1 MRCFSRY
8 LANMTSYE
16 ERKVTRLP
24 LTLTCQSYLHC
35 ALPFST
41 PTVEPKR
48 LLNSLCRQPQDWMC
62 PLVSMFVVTLFS
74 PPQSQRQRQYTRLG
88 LVFSSSISI
97 ATSRPNRWPV
107 KSLRRA
113 IPLRQPQDTFC
124 HLPRVSVDNSRL
136 TTLPQ
141 SQRQS
146 QAPRPSSKEARSIT
160 VNEPNR
166 CPVKSL
172 YSSRSTLGGLGFAHF
187 RWSKQPQLLVCPNR
201 NFAAVTVVSLPQSQ
215 RHNHQA
221 PPLPLCEYR
230 NTTNLPKRCPV
241 KSIYGPSEGACPQ
254 PQLLVEPDF
263 RLLADTIEV
272 FPQSH
277 EHSHETLPGRD
288 ERRMTTRCPNL
299 RPVKSINAGMCHSN
313 NNAVSAS
320 HVMLSRQHV
329 MHRRRGYQYNTC
341 ACCLDKS
348 HYTTEGRG

>member
-1 MRCFSRY
+1 
-8 LANMTSYE
+8 
-16 ERKVTRLP
+16 
-24 LTLTCQSYLHC
+24 
-35 ALPFST
+35 
-41 PTVEPKR
+41 
-48 LLNSLCRQPQDWMC
+48 MC

-74 PPQSQRQRQYTRLG
+74 PPQSQRQRQYTRPG
-88 LVFSSSISI
+88 LVFSLSTSK
-97 ATSRPNRWPV
+97 ATSRPNRCPA

-141 SQRQS
+141 SQRHN
-146 QAPRPSSKEARSIT
+146 QAPRPSSREARSIT

-172 YSSRSTLGGLGFAHF
+172 YSSRSALGGLGFAHL
-187 RWSKQPQLLVCPNR
+187 RWTRQPQLFVCPNR
-201 NFAAVTVVSLPQSQ
+201 NFAAVTVVSFPQSQ

-230 NTTNLPKRCPV
+230 NTTNLPKRCPA
-241 KSIYGPSEGACPQ
+241 KSIYGPSDGACPQ

-263 RLLADTIEV
+263 RLLADTIDV

-277 EHSHETLPGRD
+277 KHSHETLPGRD

-299 RPVKSINAGMCHSN
+299 RPVKSINADISHSN
-313 NNAVSAS
+313 NNARHAA
-320 HVMLSRQHV
+320 HVKLPRPHI
-329 MHRRRGYQYNTC
+329 RRDGRSYQYSTR
-341 ACCLDKS
+341 ACGLGNP
-348 HYTTEGRG
+348 YYITGAQV